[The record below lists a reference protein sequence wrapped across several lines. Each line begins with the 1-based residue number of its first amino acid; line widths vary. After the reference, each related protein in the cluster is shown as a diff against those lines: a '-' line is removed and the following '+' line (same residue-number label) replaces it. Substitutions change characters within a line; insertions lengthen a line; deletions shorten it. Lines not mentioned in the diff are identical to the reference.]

1 MRKRKGCKQWVLALA
16 GLLAIA
22 GIPMEPVQA
31 GLSRTEISTASCVEE
46 MDEGVWSNPDGDV
59 IGTNGVISFPKDSTD
74 ASRIISRTTLAFS
87 QYVDVLLDAEFTL
100 DFVTLPKDKQF
111 IFAIGIQSL
120 EGMPGDSGNVELR
133 FSNNGGLK
141 AEVVACGADEDA
153 IQIAKSTACGNV
165 RSGVKVK
172 VQLSSNQNLKVVVGG
187 KTVCNAT
194 LPSKAEGNVGFL
206 QTGSCE
212 VKVKGMKCTF
222 YRYDRPEN
230 TNLEEDFEEGIFNSN
245 LLFSRMLTGSKMNVE
260 EFNGSNVF
268 MFKDAKIGYIGT
280 KHMYSNFELTFDVV
294 YNQNKDLLD
303 ENGQVILAK
312 TWAMGVSFGG
322 DAVEYQGQD
331 YTKATDLIVFSG
343 NRAYSHN
350 TEEEFSG
357 TPVEHLYAD
366 GDCDR
371 PYNLRIS
378 VIDGVITVGVR
389 WLHETKYEDYLTY
402 TLDDVSPGYVHI
414 WSPSG
419 FSSSFAIDN
428 IKLTNKDKDANLIDV
443 EYQSAKID
451 IPEDF
456 HYEPQGMVYKP
467 TEVVEEETG
476 SNYWIIAVVAGGC
489 ALALGFTVGVVS
501 VKNRKKKE
509 GAQ

>member
-1 MRKRKGCKQWVLALA
+1 MRKRKGCKQWVLALSA
-16 GLLAIA
+16 ILAIA
-22 GIPMEPVQA
+22 GIPMTPVQA
-31 GLSRTEISTASCVEE
+31 GLSRTEIDNASCVEE
-46 MDEGVWSNPDGDV
+46 IDEGVWSNPDGDV
-59 IGTNGVISFPKDSTD
+59 IGKNGVVSFPKDSTE
-74 ASRIISRTTLAFS
+74 ASRIISRTTLTFS
-87 QYVDVLLDAEFTL
+87 KYVDVLLDAEFTL
-100 DFVTLPKDKQF
+100 DFLTLPKEESF
-111 IFAIGIQSL
+111 IFAIGMQSL
-120 EGMPGDSGNVELR
+120 EGMPGDNGNVELR

-141 AEVVACGADEDA
+141 AEVVACSADGEA
-153 IQIAKSTACGNV
+153 VQIANSTACGSV
-165 RSGVKVK
+165 RSGVTVK
-172 VQLSSNQNLKVVVGG
+172 VQLSSSQNLKVVVGG
-187 KTVCNAT
+187 KTICNAT
-194 LPSKAEGNVGFL
+194 LPSKGEGNVGFL

-212 VKVKGMKCTF
+212 VKVKDMKCIF

-230 TNLEEDFEEGIFNSN
+230 TNLEEDFEKGVFNSN
-245 LLFSRMLTGSKMNVE
+245 LLFSRMITGSKMNVE

-268 MFKDAKIGYIGT
+268 MFKGAKIGYLGT

-303 ENGQVILAK
+303 ENGEVILPK

-366 GDCDR
+366 GECDR
-371 PYNLRIS
+371 PYNLRIK

-389 WLHETKYEDYLTY
+389 WLHETEYEDYLTY
-402 TLDDVSPGYVHI
+402 TLKDVSPGYVHI

-428 IKLTNKDKDANLIDV
+428 IKLTNMDQDPNLIDV
-443 EYQSAKID
+443 EFESAEID
-451 IPEDF
+451 VPDDF
-456 HYEPQGMVYKP
+456 QYEPQGLVYKP
-467 TEVVEEETG
+467 TEAVEEET
-476 SNYWIIAVVAGGC
+476 SSHYWIIAVVAGGC
-489 ALALGFTVGVVS
+489 FAALGLTFGIVS

-509 GAQ
+509 GAL

>member
-1 MRKRKGCKQWVLALA
+1 MRKRKGCKQWVLALTA
-16 GLLAIA
+16 ILAMA
-22 GIPMEPVQA
+22 GIPMAPVQA
-31 GLSRTEISTASCVEE
+31 GLSRTEIDTASCVEE
-46 MDEGVWSNPDGDV
+46 IDEGVWSNPDGDV
-59 IGTNGVISFPKDSTD
+59 VGTNGVISFPKESTD

-87 QYVDVLLDAEFTL
+87 EYVDVLLDAEFTL
-100 DFVTLPKDKQF
+100 DFLTLPKEEHF
-111 IFAIGIQSL
+111 IFAMGMQSL

-133 FSNNGGLK
+133 FSNDGGLK
-141 AEVVACGADEDA
+141 AEVVACSADEETT
-153 IQIAKSTACGNV
+153 QIAKSTACGSV

-172 VQLSSNQNLKVVVGG
+172 VQLSSNQNLEVVVGG

-212 VKVKGMKCTF
+212 VNVKGMKCTF

-260 EFNGSNVF
+260 EFNGSNVL
-268 MFKDAKIGYIGT
+268 MFKNVKIGYIGT

-322 DAVEYQGQD
+322 DAVEYYGQD

-343 NRAYSHN
+343 STAYSHN
-350 TEEEFSG
+350 TNENYGG
-357 TPVEHLYAD
+357 TAKKHPYGAE
-366 GDCDR
+366 DCEK

-378 VIDGVITVGVR
+378 VIDGEVTVGVR
-389 WLHETKYEDYLTY
+389 WLDETAYEDYLTY
-402 TLDDVSPGYVHI
+402 KLDDVQPGYIHI

-467 TEVVEEETG
+467 AKVVEEESG

-489 ALALGFTVGVVS
+489 ALALGLTLGVVS
-501 VKNRKKKE
+501 IKNRKKKE